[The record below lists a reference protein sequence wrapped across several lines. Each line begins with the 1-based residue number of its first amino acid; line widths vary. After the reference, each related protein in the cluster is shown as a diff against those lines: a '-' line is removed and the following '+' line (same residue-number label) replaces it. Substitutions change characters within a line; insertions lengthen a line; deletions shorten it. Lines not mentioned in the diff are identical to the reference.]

1 MSVTYRRLTA
11 DEFLCAPNLERLID
25 AYSDEA
31 SIPGMPAYR
40 IHVPTYEMLE
50 DAGALAVFSADYQ
63 GEMIGFI
70 TILSNLMPHYSAKL
84 STIESF
90 FVLHEHR
97 RRGAGLGL
105 LRVAERYAAEL
116 GSHGLFV
123 SAPSNGQL
131 AKVLPK
137 FGYEQTNRTF
147 FRKFEH
153 E

>member
-1 MSVTYRRLTA
+1 
-11 DEFLCAPNLERLID
+11 
-25 AYSDEA
+25 
-31 SIPGMPAYR
+31 MPAYR